1 MLIAPFP
8 VKAMFEFTLNGR
20 PYSSSQLL
28 NFSDA
33 TEQAALTPYEVHTLY
48 FCKRW
53 LSGQSNFFLN
63 TSGSTGRPKT
73 VMLTRTQ
80 LVASAGLTQ
89 RALGLRSGDRTLVCL
104 STDYIAGMMMLVR
117 GFELGL
123 SLTVMTPT
131 RNPLAAF
138 ADDVSFEFTAFTPL
152 QLQEVI
158 THTPSKVTLVNRMR
172 AILLGGA
179 PVSADLLQK
188 IKTLAAPVY
197 HTYGMTE
204 TASHIA
210 LKPLNGPRAND
221 PQASDYYRPLEGVEI
236 GLSCKGCLTVK
247 SSVTRHRT
255 LITNDLVDLKANG
268 LFRWLG
274 RIDNVINSGGIKV
287 QAEKVE
293 QALETLFQDYPGNI
307 LIKRRFFVGP
317 VEHSTFGQMVVA
329 VMEGPPVPVTIQ
341 DDIRTRLLQSKL
353 LEKYEIPRYFYFRS
367 HLLETPT
374 GKIDRQANLL
384 KIIETTDPQTE

>member
-1 MLIAPFP
+1 
-8 VKAMFEFTLNGR
+8 MFEFTLNGR
-20 PYSSSQLL
+20 PYSLFQLL
-28 NFSDA
+28 NFSA
-33 TEQAALTPYEVHTLY
+33 AAEQGALTPYELRTLY

-53 LSGQSNFFLN
+53 LSGQSHFFLK
-63 TSGSTGRPKT
+63 TSGSTGKPKT

-80 LVASAGLTQ
+80 LAASAGFTQ
-89 RALGLRSGDRTLVCL
+89 RALGLHRGDRTLVCL
-104 STDYIAGMMMLVR
+104 STDYIAGLMMLVR

-131 RNPLAAF
+131 RNPLAVF

-152 QLQEVI
+152 QLEEII
-158 THTPSKVTLVNRMR
+158 THTPAKVTLLNRMR

-210 LKPLNGPRAND
+210 LRPLNG

-236 GLSCKGCLTVK
+236 GLSCKGCLTVQ
-247 SSVTRHRT
+247 SSVTRYRT
-255 LITNDLVDLKANG
+255 LFTNDLIDLKSNG

-293 QALETLFQDYPGNI
+293 QALETLFQDYPGNR
-307 LIKRRFFVGP
+307 LTKRRFFVGP
-317 VEHSTFGQMVVA
+317 VEHSRFGQMVVA
-329 VMEGPPVPVTIQ
+329 IMEGPPIPVTIQ
-341 DDIRTRLLQSKL
+341 DDIRTRLLQSNL
-353 LEKYEIPRYFYFRS
+353 LKKYEIPRYFYFCS

-384 KIIETTDPQTE
+384 KIIETADPQTE